1 MALNITERTLVYN
14 MGTETKRLSMA
25 SVGLVPVGTQSLSSL
40 IVPVT
45 MEEPQN
51 RFGGYSKEAN
61 LQIWNPPI

>member
-1 MALNITERTLVYN
+1 